1 MRFERCLSKDSA
13 LALAVIAAANRASGG
28 TVEIF
33 ETPDFIGKWRLR
45 KLCGNVVE
53 GTPPSFPAE
62 CASATICAK
71 SEQQVRAKSSPKGAI
86 GLRSGR
92 VGVQLLPV
100 PTVK

>member
-53 GTPPSFPAE
+53 GTPPLFP
-62 CASATICAK
+62 
-71 SEQQVRAKSSPKGAI
+71 QNVRVQLFAQS
-86 GLRSGR
+86 LNNRSGR
-92 VGVQLLPV
+92 SQAQRGQSGYGAAGWGCNYYRFLQ
-100 PTVK
+100 